1 MKLVSLVLASAL
13 ALAACTTMPATT
25 PAATT
30 TEAPA
35 ADATLQQTASLMVSI
50 GQHGEDASLETI
62 NDLSAQLDAQ
72 VTAAP
77 NDPFVLKLA
86 AQSRRTLSGY
96 SQDRA
101 QRVALRHAALAELDK
116 AISLSA
122 GSTASRIVTLNGQPT
137 EVDLKDLPDL
147 RAQLFHQVQ
156 TDR

>member
-1 MKLVSLVLASAL
+1 MKLIALVLAASTL
-13 ALAACTTMPATT
+13 AVAACATT
-25 PAATT
+25 PASTATGA
-30 TEAPA
+30 ES
-35 ADATLQQTASLMVSI
+35 TLQQTAGLMVSI

-62 NDLSAQLDAQ
+62 NDLSAPLDEQ
-72 VTAAP
+72 VAAAP

-86 AQSRRTLSGY
+86 AQSRRTLAGY

-101 QRVALRHAALAELDK
+101 QRVALRHTALAELDK

>member
-1 MKLVSLVLASAL
+1 MKLVSLVLAAGAL
-13 ALAACTTMPATT
+13 ALAACTTA
-25 PAATT
+25 PAAT
-30 TEAPA
+30 APA
-35 ADATLQQTASLMVSI
+35 SDATLQQTASLMVSI

-62 NDLSAQLDAQ
+62 NDLASQLDAQ
-72 VTAAP
+72 VAAAP

-116 AISLSA
+116 AIGLSA
-122 GSTASRIVTLNGQPT
+122 GSTKSRIVTLNGQPT
-137 EVDLKDLPDL
+137 EVDLKDLADL
-147 RAQLFHQVQ
+147 RAQLMHQVQ